1 MTMDELKMLVSAL
14 SLGIE
19 LAKDAQQI
27 IDSEPVKDVE
37 NIVSRLIDWVER
49 HHKTGAPAGTL
60 GIAPEMGETSLN
72 DDEKTN

>member
-1 MTMDELKMLVSAL
+1 MDELKMLVSAL

-27 IDSEPVKDVE
+27 IDSEPVKNV
-37 NIVSRLIDWVER
+37 DWVER